1 MPVKSTPRATHAD
14 YQKLKDQAT
23 ALKGEVTKLKK
34 ELAAEKSEANT
45 LRTQLSVAD
54 KLVASLQA
62 ELADAKNRAS
72 QITQVADTLRKAAKP
87 QVRRADQP
95 VMLWEMAEFSQGTQF
110 PNLAAAEAAKKDRP
124 GYWYDQPGEAQTA
137 WLHAQRENL
146 ADDTAEDDGQTPAE
160 ATT

>member
-1 MPVKSTPRATHAD
+1 MPVKTTSRVTHAD

-45 LRTQLSVAD
+45 LRTQLSAAD
-54 KLVASLQA
+54 KLVSNLQL
-62 ELADAKNRAS
+62 ELEQANNRAS
-72 QITQVADTLRKAAKP
+72 QITQVADTLHRTARP
-87 QVRRADQP
+87 NVRRADQP
-95 VMLWEMAEFSQGTQF
+95 VMLWEMAELSQGKEF

-124 GYWYDQPGEAQTA
+124 GYWFDQPGEAQTA
-137 WLHAQRENL
+137 WLVASRKKLEN
-146 ADDTAEDDGQTPAE
+146 DEAEDDGQTPAE